1 MFPDL
6 PEHLQALNALP
17 GNTPP
22 SGGMNQE
29 QEEAFWGFLHADEL
43 FRNFGTAPSPSEQQ
57 QQHFAEDKY
66 KQNNVSIPPPPP
78 ISAPAPTPVAQTP
91 TSSTPIDGKD
101 AKPAAQTLESF
112 IAAYIGQS
120 SSHGGAAAASAAHAQ
135 LASYL
140 PPMPASSY
148 NPLATPSSAP
158 TPAGLPPSELLP
170 GSASIFGDSPE
181 NDRITGAKRLKQ
193 LGAGQV
199 EIEEDKRRRNTE
211 ASARFRAKK
220 KEREQALERRAKDLE
235 GQLAALQAEN
245 SSLENENRL
254 LKAIVLNGAPGSG
267 PVTAG
272 ALAAAGSQA
281 QPPSLQAALASL
293 SHKRKRDE

>member
-22 SGGMNQE
+22 TGGMNQE

-43 FRNFGTAPSPSEQQ
+43 FRNFGTAPSPSEQK
-57 QQHFAEDKY
+57 HLIEDQY
-66 KQNNVSIPPPPP
+66 KQHNVSSIPAPPP

-91 TSSTPIDGKD
+91 SSSPNDVKDG
-101 AKPAAQTLESF
+101 KPAAQTLESF

-120 SSHGGAAAASAAHAQ
+120 SSHGGAAASTSHAQ
-135 LASYL
+135 LANYL
-140 PPMPASSY
+140 PALPTSSY

-170 GSASIFGDSPE
+170 GSASIFGDSPDE
-181 NDRITGAKRLKQ
+181 ARITGAKRLKQ

-235 GQLAALQAEN
+235 AQLAALQAEN

-254 LKAIVLNGAPGSG
+254 LKAIVLNGAPGTT
-267 PVTAG
+267 PTTAG

-293 SHKRKRDE
+293 NQKRKRDE